1 MKICTTES
9 SNHIEISLN
18 PSDVTELGAGPIRS
32 FRFKISVNDEPI
44 EIDLT
49 SDETQ
54 ELMKTLALFVRQYF
68 GKFIS

>member
-1 MKICTTES
+1 MKICTAES
-9 SNHIEISLN
+9 SNYIEISLN
-18 PSDVTELGAGPIRS
+18 PSEPTELVTGPVRS

-54 ELMKTLALFVRQYF
+54 EMMKTLALFVRQYF